1 MGTQTN
7 EEQIPSAPSTIG
19 QIDAQKLHAESL
31 QLRSQQFFLST
42 VALAGAGL
50 SAWVGPGLAGLT
62 DSRIGFFGL
71 FTATFC
77 WLGLLAFLYEWTL
90 ILRRLIHVI
99 GWYLQLNDLSNW
111 EKQFRAFTIAHQG
124 KINLLEPTPPEK
136 YIRSQNDFYY
146 WAFVLYG
153 IVAWTGGFVV
163 GESKLWPLQA
173 ISYWKAEQ
181 LFGVSFFGLL
191 IVGYLVTLQS
201 RRSRNEAENKRIE
214 NDWPKFLKERS
225 LNEPAASSSKEQQ

>member
-1 MGTQTN
+1 MGTQLS
-7 EEQIPSAPSTIG
+7 EEHTPSAPTTIG

-62 DSRIGFFGL
+62 ESTIGFFAL
-71 FTATFC
+71 FTATAC

-99 GWYLQLNDLSNW
+99 GWYLQLNDLSDW
-111 EKQFRAFTIAHQG
+111 EKRFRAFTLTHQG
-124 KINLLEPTPPEK
+124 KIDFLEPTPPDK
-136 YIRSQNDFYY
+136 YIRSQNDFYF

-153 IVAWTGGFVV
+153 VVAWTGGFVV
-163 GESKLWPLQA
+163 GESRLWPLEA

-181 LFGVSFFGLL
+181 LFGASFFGLL
-191 IVGYLVTLQS
+191 IVAYLVTLH
-201 RRSRNEAENKRIE
+201 RRRTRNEAENQRIAD
-214 NDWPKFLKERS
+214 DWPKFLKEHS
-225 LNEPAASSSKEQQ
+225 LQEPPASISNDQL